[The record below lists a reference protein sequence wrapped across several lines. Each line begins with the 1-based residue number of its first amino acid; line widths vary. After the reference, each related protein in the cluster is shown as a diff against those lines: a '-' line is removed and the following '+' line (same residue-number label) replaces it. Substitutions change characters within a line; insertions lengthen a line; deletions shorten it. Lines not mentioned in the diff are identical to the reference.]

1 MITAKT
7 KDNSI
12 LSSYLLNNKNIIDGY
27 LLRFAGIPGDVP
39 HTLYNSMQY
48 SLSAGGKRIRP
59 VLSIASCEAVGG
71 RLEDVI
77 PAAIAIEM
85 IHTYSLIHD
94 DLPSMDNDD
103 LRRGKATNHR
113 VFGEATAILAGDGL
127 LTMAFSILSATKSYE
142 NPACH
147 PELVSGSQ
155 TERSRNK
162 FGMTGVDDKR
172 LRIIHEIAL
181 AAGPEGMVGGQ
192 QLDIENEGKNINV
205 TALEELHRRKTGALI
220 LVAIRA
226 GGISGGATDLQLQ
239 ALTDYGTKIGLAF
252 QIADDILDVEGDVG
266 DVGKSIGKDAK
277 QNKNTYPAVLGLHES
292 KNLARHLVNGAL
304 TALDIFDG
312 KADPLRMIAEYVIE
326 RKS

>member
-12 LSSYLLNNKNIIDGY
+12 LSSYLLNNKDIIDGY
-27 LLRFAGIPGDVP
+27 LQRFASVPGNIPRI
-39 HTLYNSMQY
+39 LYNSMHY

-59 VLSIASCEAVGG
+59 ILAIASCEAIGG

-103 LRRGKATNHR
+103 LRRGKPTNHK

-127 LTMAFSILSATKSYE
+127 LTMAFAILSNT
-142 NPACH
+142 NVCH
-147 PELVSGSQ
+147 PELV
-155 TERSRNK
+155 
-162 FGMTGVDDKR
+162 VDDNR
-172 LRIIHEIAL
+172 LRIIHEIAI

-192 QLDIENEGKNINV
+192 QMDIENEGKNIDV
-205 TALEELHRRKTGALI
+205 ATLEELHSKKTGALI
-220 LVAIRA
+220 LAAVRA
-226 GGISGGATDLQLQ
+226 GGISGGATGIQLQ
-239 ALTDYGTKIGLAF
+239 SLTDYGTKVGLAF
-252 QIADDILDVEGDVG
+252 QIADDILDVEGDAG
-266 DVGKSIGKDAK
+266 DIGKTTGKDAK
-277 QNKNTYPAVLGLHES
+277 QNKITYPALLGLVES
-292 KNLARHLVNGAL
+292 KLLAKRLVDEAL
-304 TALDIFDG
+304 MALEGFDER
-312 KADPLRMIAEYVIE
+312 ADPLRMIAEYIIS